1 MAEGLYL
8 EDLAVGMTADAVH
21 VVTEAD
27 IAGFAD
33 VSGDHNPL
41 HLDEVYAAK
50 TPFRGRIAHGMLAG
64 AYISALLG
72 NTLPGPGS
80 IYVSQALRFKR
91 PIRIGDEVTVR
102 ATVLAIDER
111 QAHVTIETVCLVKGK
126 VAVEGEAVAYAPR
139 RARAER
145 GGADAA

>member
-1 MAEGLYL
+1 VAEVLYL
-8 EDLAVGMTADAVH
+8 EDLAVGMSAEAVH
-21 VVTEAD
+21 VVTEAA
-27 IAGFAD
+27 IAAFAD

-41 HLDEVYAAK
+41 HLDEAFAAK

-64 AYISALLG
+64 AYISAILG

-102 ATVLAIDER
+102 AEITAIDER
-111 QAHVTIETVCLVKGK
+111 QAHVTVATTCVVKGK

-145 GGADAA
+145 GGAGAE